1 MIKTKIENGKET
13 QYLEL
18 PCDQETLNAKI
29 GGEDDEIKV
38 TLSGESEFESRLI
51 SLIHPENRL
60 STINCIC
67 GFYENLPSAD
77 NLDIQDAVTSI
88 RIFSTKQTRKTAY
101 ASMSMLI

>member
-1 MIKTKIENGKET
+1 MVISMIK
-13 QYLEL
+13 
-18 PCDQETLNAKI
+18 AK
-29 GGEDDEIKV
+29 
-38 TLSGESEFESRLI
+38 FEKKLI
-51 SLIHPENRL
+51 SLIRPGNRL
-60 STINCIC
+60 SIINCIC